1 MTAVESAVYLKDVKL
16 RLGNHD
22 FQFDL
27 DIPKGQFAAIT
38 GPSGAGKS
46 TLFNV
51 IAGFDA
57 PKSGRVEIG
66 GHNMT
71 EVRPGERP
79 VSLIFQDNN
88 LFAHLDVFTNVALGA
103 NPSMKLSQAQ
113 KLGIS
118 EALTRVGLAGFEKRH
133 PGSLSGGERQRVAFA
148 RALVRHRPVML
159 LDEPFAA
166 LDPGLRRDM
175 GALLKDLQKQ
185 EGFTVLMITHDPDE
199 ATELA
204 SMAAFL
210 DDGRIVASAPIDIF
224 KMLSQ
229 PPALRRFLGNQE
241 S

>member
-1 MTAVESAVYLKDVKL
+1 MTAIQSAVCLKDVRL

-27 DIPKGQFAAIT
+27 DIAKGQFAAIT

-51 IAGFDA
+51 IAGFDV
-57 PKSGRVEIG
+57 PSSGRVEVG
-66 GHNMT
+66 GRNMAGL
-71 EVRPGERP
+71 RPGERP

-103 NPSMKLSQAQ
+103 NPALKLSPEQRR
-113 KLGIS
+113 GVS
-118 EALTRVGLAGFEKRH
+118 EALRRVGLAGFEKRH

-175 GALLKDLQKQ
+175 GGLLKDLQKQ

-199 ATELA
+199 ATQLA
-204 SMAAFL
+204 SMAAFI
-210 DDGRIVASAPIDIF
+210 DNGRVVASAPIDSF
-224 KMLSQ
+224 KMLTE
-229 PPALRRFLGNQE
+229 PPSLRSFLKVTNG
-241 S
+241 